1 MVDSVEIWFN
11 INPVNDAPVI
21 IDKVLL
27 QNDPRW
33 IQIIDSTQFTIDF
46 TGNESDVEDFG
57 VNLDWY
63 IEDLDP
69 TLMTYSGGYS
79 DNDVFTFTAIE
90 NIYGIDSFTL
100 YLVDSGLLVDSVVI
114 TFTIINT
121 QTGVDVNVGAALT
134 ELTKNNINAIII
146 LKIPSFFMFITP

>member
-1 MVDSVEIWFN
+1 MVDSGEIWFN

-57 VNLDWY
+57 VNLD
-63 IEDLDP
+63 
-69 TLMTYSGGYS
+69 
-79 DNDVFTFTAIE
+79 
-90 NIYGIDSFTL
+90 
-100 YLVDSGLLVDSVVI
+100 
-114 TFTIINT
+114 
-121 QTGVDVNVGAALT
+121 
-134 ELTKNNINAIII
+134 
-146 LKIPSFFMFITP
+146 